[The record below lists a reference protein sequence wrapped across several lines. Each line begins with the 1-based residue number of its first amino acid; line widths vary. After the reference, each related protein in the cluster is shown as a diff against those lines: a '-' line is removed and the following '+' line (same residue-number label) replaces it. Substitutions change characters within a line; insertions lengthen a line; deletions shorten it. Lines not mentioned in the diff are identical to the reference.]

1 MKRPRLKKKKK
12 TAKKTTEKIR
22 WKKEHIVSKPPSAD
36 FQDKRAQARFLENPN
51 LSQIT
56 MWSIFEHSFVDIT
69 RLLVDETNRYAHS
82 EKNNLEFSVS
92 MEEMMNFIGLVFMSG
107 YNIRLS
113 ERDYWS
119 TDPDLLCAASSKIMS
134 RNRFFKI
141 KSYLHAANTQMLKDS
156 RMAKVAP
163 LYNLLNVKLQSF
175 GVVHEDLSIDE
186 SVVPYF
192 GRHSCKQFIRAKPI
206 RFSYKF

>member
-1 MKRPRLKKKKK
+1 M
-12 TAKKTTEKIR
+12 
-22 WKKEHIVSKPPSAD
+22 
-36 FQDKRAQARFLENPN
+36 N
-51 LSQIT
+51 
-56 MWSIFEHSFVDIT
+56 
-69 RLLVDETNRYAHS
+69 ETNWYAHS
-82 EKNNLEFSVS
+82 EKNNPEFSVS
-92 MEEMMNFIGLVFMSG
+92 MEEMMNFIGLEFMSG
-107 YNIRLS
+107 HNIRLS

-119 TDPDLLCAASSKIMS
+119 TYPDLLCAASSNTMS

-163 LYNLLNVKLQSF
+163 LYDLLNVKLQSF

-206 RFSYKF
+206 

>member
-1 MKRPRLKKKKK
+1 
-12 TAKKTTEKIR
+12 
-22 WKKEHIVSKPPSAD
+22 
-36 FQDKRAQARFLENPN
+36 
-51 LSQIT
+51 

-119 TDPDLLCAASSKIMS
+119 TDPDLLCAAFSNTMS
-134 RNRFFKI
+134 RNRFCKI
-141 KSYLHAANTQMLKDS
+141 KYLHAANNQMLKDS

-163 LYNLLNVKLQSF
+163 LYDLLNEKLQSF
-175 GVVHEDLSIDE
+175 GAVHEDLSIDE
-186 SVVPYF
+186 SMVPYF
-192 GRHSCKQFIRAKPI
+192 GWHSCKQFIRAKPI
-206 RFSYKF
+206 RFGYKLWVLASATGLPIMQKYMKEKLINPMIPWVPVL